1 MPSIGC
7 VVGFPFPYLFVMMI
21 FIGLLQYYYYHHCSW
36 GLCGFIS

>member
-1 MPSIGC
+1 
-7 VVGFPFPYLFVMMI
+7 MI